1 MWTDGICVRWLQRS
15 KCKCLSGFDRCH
27 DCVILR
33 WKASFFIQ
41 KYLYHGII
49 LCGFRMINDSSSLAH
64 VIHLRKWR
72 LMNANGHMVHEDA
85 SVCKWCKSFCV
96 CSVWTPCPCDS
107 LFMWDFNTI
116 VHTFFWSVVKRRP
129 WQHFSEG
136 LVSSYISD
144 VCVKQWVKSDSFTC
158 IQHFIF

>member
-1 MWTDGICVRWLQRS
+1 MWTDGVCVL
-15 KCKCLSGFDRCH
+15 D
-27 DCVILR
+27 DCRDQSVNVCQVLIDVMT
-33 WKASFFIQ
+33 ASFSGEKHLSSFTNIC
-41 KYLYHGII
+41 II

-116 VHTFFWSVVKRRP
+116 VHTFLWSVVKRRP

-144 VCVKQWVKSDSFTC
+144 VCVKQWE
-158 IQHFIF
+158 